1 MIRTGKLI
9 PEIYYRESRDFQL
22 FGKTYDIIFNY
33 IKTNVDLME
42 NFPISN
48 YTDSKLID
56 LLCRT
61 LGFENKENYRND
73 DLNAICN
80 VFMSL
85 IKNKGTIK
93 SIETLVKTILRVEG
107 IKRKFDVAVL
117 TDENQKHKY
126 VQISIPDVITN
137 PEIKLME
144 EVLEYI
150 IPAGMCYNI
159 RTATLLEVGQ
169 GKITFN
175 QALSARN
182 LQNNNEYSN
191 ISIAKDDSLM
201 ATSNESKSETDIG
214 HFGDIE
220 NPRVGDI
227 RYSKV
232 IGKVGK

>member
-1 MIRTGKLI
+1 
-9 PEIYYRESRDFQL
+9 
-22 FGKTYDIIFNY
+22 
-33 IKTNVDLME
+33 ME

-80 VFMSL
+80 VFISL
-85 IKNKGTIK
+85 IRNKGTIK

-117 TDENQKHKY
+117 TDENQKYKY
-126 VQISIPDVITN
+126 IQISIPDVITN

-150 IPAGMCYNI
+150 VPAGMCYNI
-159 RTATLLEVGQ
+159 RTATLLEAGQ
-169 GKITFN
+169 GQITFN

-182 LQNNNEYSN
+182 LESNNTYSN
-191 ISIAKDDSLM
+191 ISIAKDNTSRM
-201 ATSNESKSETDIG
+201 VTSNERHSDTDIG
-214 HFGDIE
+214 HFEDIE